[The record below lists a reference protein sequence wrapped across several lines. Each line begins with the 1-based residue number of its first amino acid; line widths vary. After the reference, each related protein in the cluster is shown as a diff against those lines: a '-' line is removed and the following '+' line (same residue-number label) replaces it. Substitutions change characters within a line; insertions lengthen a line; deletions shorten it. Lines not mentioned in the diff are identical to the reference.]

1 MENNVIEFKMVHS
14 GKLTWSE
21 LEAIRLLKESG
32 IIPKD
37 FNYEYHVL
45 ISEIAAEHGVVRL

>member
-1 MENNVIEFKMVHS
+1 MENNAIEFKMIYS

-21 LEAIRLLKESG
+21 LEAIKLLKDIG

-37 FNYEYHVL
+37 FNYENHIL
-45 ISEIAAEHGVVRL
+45 ISESAAEHGVVRL